1 MGLERGLAKRASGRR
16 LRGAVLA
23 LALLGLPFTTGCEMR
38 TVQIQLPGYGDGAI
52 DGIWLWKQISG
63 TWTRVCRIDFTDRR
77 ITQQG
82 ETLSYVQNCINGKV
96 RRGVVLP
103 TPIARN
109 PSAPSTITVE
119 LIYLRYE
126 AAGTYRATA
135 FNAAGESP
143 LSTTSTTL

>member
-1 MGLERGLAKRASGRR
+1 MHKGSTRGSR
-16 LRGAVLA
+16 LLRSAMLA
-23 LALLGLPFTTGCEMR
+23 LSLLSLPLITGCEMKR
-38 TVQIQLPGYGDGAI
+38 FHLQLPGYGDGAI
-52 DGIWLWKQISG
+52 DGIWLWKNISG

-82 ETLSYVQNCINGKV
+82 ETLSYVQNCINGRT

-103 TPIARN
+103 TPITRAN
-109 PSAPSTITVE
+109 GAPTTITVE

-126 AAGTYRATA
+126 NAGNYRATA

-143 LSTTSTTL
+143 LSATSLGL